1 MPTERSLGKPI
12 SFELGSPR
20 RIQATVSS
28 MKDTIKKVSI
38 DLFYKQGYFATGI
51 SGIARA
57 SGIQKASVYYHYANK
72 EDILFDIFKTTMM
85 DLDANLEKALKG
97 VKGTEEK
104 VRAAIRSHVIFH
116 IDRQKEVFISDSEL
130 RGLTVDNYKTLI
142 DLRDKYEKKF
152 QALIR
157 AGIKEGVFSNLDYKV
172 TSYGMITMC
181 TAVSI
186 WFRLSGRLTQE
197 DIANIYSEFIV
208 KGLKRRK

>member
-1 MPTERSLGKPI
+1 MA
-12 SFELGSPR
+12 GSR
-20 RIQATVSS
+20 RIKATVAG
-28 MKDTIKKVSI
+28 MKDTIKRVSI
-38 DLFYKQGYFATGI
+38 DLFHKQGYFATGI
-51 SGIARA
+51 SDIARA

-72 EDILFDIFKTTMM
+72 EDILFDIFKTTMV
-85 DLDANLEKALKG
+85 DLDINLEKALKG

-130 RGLTVDNYKTLI
+130 RGLTVDNYKTII

-157 AGIKEGVFSNLDYKV
+157 AGIKERVFSNLDYKV
-172 TSYGMITMC
+172 TSYGIITMC

-186 WFRLSGRLTQE
+186 WFRASGRLTKE
-197 DIANIYSEFIV
+197 DIANSSAEFVV

>member
-1 MPTERSLGKPI
+1 MA
-12 SFELGSPR
+12 GSR
-20 RIQATVSS
+20 RIKATVAG
-28 MKDTIKKVSI
+28 MKDTIKRVSI
-38 DLFYKQGYFATGI
+38 DLFHKQGYFATGI
-51 SGIARA
+51 SDIARA

-72 EDILFDIFKTTMM
+72 EDILFDIFKTTMV
-85 DLDANLEKALKG
+85 DLDINLEKALKG

-130 RGLTVDNYKTLI
+130 RGLTVDNYKTII

-157 AGIKEGVFSNLDYKV
+157 AGIKERVFSNLDYKV
-172 TSYGMITMC
+172 TSYGIITMC

-186 WFRLSGRLTQE
+186 WFRALGRLTKE
-197 DIANIYSEFIV
+197 DIANSYAEFVV

>member
-1 MPTERSLGKPI
+1 MA
-12 SFELGSPR
+12 GSR
-20 RIQATVSS
+20 RIKATVAG
-28 MKDTIKKVSI
+28 MKDTIKRVSI
-38 DLFYKQGYFATGI
+38 DLFHKQGYFATGI
-51 SGIARA
+51 SDIARA

-72 EDILFDIFKTTMM
+72 EDILFDIFKTTMV
-85 DLDANLEKALKG
+85 DLDINLEKALKG

-104 VRAAIRSHVIFH
+104 MRAATRSHVIFH

-130 RGLTVDNYKTLI
+130 RGLTVDNYKTII

-157 AGIKEGVFSNLDYKV
+157 AGIKERVFSNLDYKV
-172 TSYGMITMC
+172 TSYGIITMC

-186 WFRLSGRLTQE
+186 WFRALGRLTKE
-197 DIANIYSEFIV
+197 DIANSYAEFVV

>member
-1 MPTERSLGKPI
+1 MA
-12 SFELGSPR
+12 GSR
-20 RIQATVSS
+20 RIKATVAG
-28 MKDTIKKVSI
+28 MKDTIKRVSI
-38 DLFYKQGYFATGI
+38 DLFHKQGYFATGI
-51 SGIARA
+51 SDIARA

-72 EDILFDIFKTTMM
+72 EDILFDIFKTTMV
-85 DLDANLEKALKG
+85 DLDINLEKALKG

-104 VRAAIRSHVIFH
+104 MRAAIRSHVIFH

-130 RGLTVDNYKTLI
+130 RGLTVDNYKTII

-157 AGIKEGVFSNLDYKV
+157 AGIKERVFSNLDYKV
-172 TSYGMITMC
+172 TSYGIITMC

-186 WFRLSGRLTQE
+186 WFRASGRLTKE
-197 DIANIYSEFIV
+197 NIANSYAEFVV

>member
-1 MPTERSLGKPI
+1 LFKIACS
-12 SFELGSPR
+12 R
-20 RIQATVSS
+20 RIKGTVAG

-51 SGIARA
+51 SDIARA

-72 EDILFDIFKTTMM
+72 EDILFDIFKTTMV
-85 DLDANLEKALKG
+85 DLDINLEKALKG

-104 VRAAIRSHVIFH
+104 VGAAIRSHVIFH

-130 RGLTVDNYKTLI
+130 RGLTVDNYKTII

-157 AGIKEGVFSNLDYKV
+157 AGIKERVFSNLDYKV
-172 TSYGMITMC
+172 TSYGIITMC

-186 WFRLSGRLTQE
+186 WFRASGRLTKE
-197 DIANIYSEFIV
+197 DIADSYAEFIV

>member
-1 MPTERSLGKPI
+1 MA
-12 SFELGSPR
+12 GSR
-20 RIQATVSS
+20 RIKATVAG
-28 MKDTIKKVSI
+28 MKDTIKRVSI
-38 DLFYKQGYFATGI
+38 DLFHKQGYFATGI
-51 SGIARA
+51 SDIARA

-72 EDILFDIFKTTMM
+72 EDILFDIFKTTMV
-85 DLDANLEKALKG
+85 DLDINLEKALKG

-104 VRAAIRSHVIFH
+104 VQAAIRSHVIFH

-130 RGLTVDNYKTLI
+130 RGLTVDNYKTII

-157 AGIKEGVFSNLDYKV
+157 AGIKERVFSNLDYKV
-172 TSYGMITMC
+172 TSYGIITMC

-186 WFRLSGRLTQE
+186 WFRALGRLTKE
-197 DIANIYSEFIV
+197 DIANSYAEFVV

>member
-1 MPTERSLGKPI
+1 VAG
-12 SFELGSPR
+12 
-20 RIQATVSS
+20 
-28 MKDTIKKVSI
+28 MKDTIKRVSI
-38 DLFYKQGYFATGI
+38 DLFHKQGYFATGI
-51 SGIARA
+51 SDIARA

-72 EDILFDIFKTTMM
+72 EDILFDIFKTTMV
-85 DLDANLEKALKG
+85 DLDANLERALTG

-104 VRAAIRSHVIFH
+104 VRAGIRSHVIFH

-130 RGLTVDNYKTLI
+130 RGLTVDNYKTII

-157 AGIKEGVFSNLDYKV
+157 AGIKERVFSNLDYKV
-172 TSYGMITMC
+172 TSYGIITMC

-186 WFRLSGRLTQE
+186 WFRASGRLTKE
-197 DIANIYSEFIV
+197 NIANSYAEFVV

>member
-1 MPTERSLGKPI
+1 MTTERSLGSEILIGI
-12 SFELGSPR
+12 SCGR
-20 RIQATVSS
+20 RTEAAVSS
-28 MKDTIKKVSI
+28 MKHTIKKVSI
-38 DLFYKQGYFATGI
+38 ELFFKQGYFATGI
-51 SGIARA
+51 SDIARA

-104 VRAAIRSHVIFH
+104 VRAAIRSHVVFH

-130 RGLTVDNYKTLI
+130 RGLTVDNYKTII
-142 DLRDKYEKKF
+142 DLRDKYEKNF

-157 AGIKEGVFSNLDYKV
+157 AGIKEGAFSNLDYKV
-172 TSYGMITMC
+172 ASFGLITMC

-186 WFRLSGRLTQE
+186 WFRPSGRLSRE
-197 DIANIYSEFIV
+197 DIANIYAEFIV
-208 KGLKRRK
+208 KGLKSRK

>member
-1 MPTERSLGKPI
+1 MA
-12 SFELGSPR
+12 GSR
-20 RIQATVSS
+20 RIKATVAG
-28 MKDTIKKVSI
+28 MKDTIKRVSI
-38 DLFYKQGYFATGI
+38 DLFHKQGYFATGI
-51 SGIARA
+51 SDIARA

-72 EDILFDIFKTTMM
+72 EDILFDIFKTTMV
-85 DLDANLEKALKG
+85 DLDVNLEKALKG

-130 RGLTVDNYKTLI
+130 RGLTVDNYKTII

-157 AGIKEGVFSNLDYKV
+157 AGIKERVFSNLDYKV
-172 TSYGMITMC
+172 TSYGIITMC

-186 WFRLSGRLTQE
+186 WFRALGRLTKE
-197 DIANIYSEFIV
+197 DIANSYAEFVV

>member
-1 MPTERSLGKPI
+1 
-12 SFELGSPR
+12 
-20 RIQATVSS
+20 
-28 MKDTIKKVSI
+28 MK
-38 DLFYKQGYFATGI
+38 
-51 SGIARA
+51 
-57 SGIQKASVYYHYANK
+57 
-72 EDILFDIFKTTMM
+72 

-97 VKGTEEK
+97 GKGTEEK
-104 VRAAIRSHVIFH
+104 VRAAIISHVAFH

-186 WFRLSGRLTQE
+186 WFRPSGRLSRE

>member
-1 MPTERSLGKPI
+1 M
-12 SFELGSPR
+12 
-20 RIQATVSS
+20 SS

-38 DLFYKQGYFATGI
+38 QLFYKQGYFATGI
-51 SGIARA
+51 SDIARA

-72 EDILFDIFKTTMM
+72 EDILFDILKTTMK

-97 VKGTEEK
+97 AKATEEK

-130 RGLTVDNYKTLI
+130 RGLTVDNYKTII

>member
-1 MPTERSLGKPI
+1 MA
-12 SFELGSPR
+12 GSR
-20 RIQATVSS
+20 RIKATVAG
-28 MKDTIKKVSI
+28 MKDTIKRVSI
-38 DLFYKQGYFATGI
+38 DLFHKQGYFATGI
-51 SGIARA
+51 SDIARA

-72 EDILFDIFKTTMM
+72 EDILFDIFKTTMV
-85 DLDANLEKALKG
+85 DLDINLEKALKG

-104 VRAAIRSHVIFH
+104 MRAAIRSHVIFH

-130 RGLTVDNYKTLI
+130 RGLTVDNYKTII

-157 AGIKEGVFSNLDYKV
+157 AGIKERVFSNLDYKV
-172 TSYGMITMC
+172 TSYGIITMC

-186 WFRLSGRLTQE
+186 WFRASGRLTKE
-197 DIANIYSEFIV
+197 DIADCYAEFVV